1 MAKPTTRFV
10 VPYLTLVGQLKEE
23 ANKLDVSHAFAE
35 MRKHYAVQ
43 IAKDAGNDPA
53 ASKAMGEVI
62 DRKYTL
68 LTRVMERLLEDP
80 HLLAGWLSLNR
91 KHYRIDDG
99 KVFWIRNPLGVLN
112 DTYEYLDMAWDPSKP
127 AAEVIWEHDQ
137 ELLQKS
143 IRFYVALR
151 KTFGLR
157 KEEFWKLNEILKSD
171 APQGGYDAETWAKI
185 RAAHLG
191 YEAGN
196 ELLGLLFMVGE
207 SVRFFDFRVEPD
219 LEVTIP
225 AHLHDP
231 ELQARMK
238 KVLVPPPQT
247 KADELVAPF
256 GGMFYRQEAPGRPPF
271 VTEGQHFEKGQPLYI
286 IEVMKMF
293 NTVRAQFSGTI
304 DKVLMTGVDGTVV
317 QKGQPLFKIT
327 PDEKFVP
334 VDPKQVEK
342 ERKSRTTQHLLAVL
356 MNPHEKLYD
365 ARADRL
371 DVEER
376 AAKMFVA
383 AV

>member
-1 MAKPTTRFV
+1 
-10 VPYLTLVGQLKEE
+10 
-23 ANKLDVSHAFAE
+23 
-35 MRKHYAVQ
+35 
-43 IAKDAGNDPA
+43 
-53 ASKAMGEVI
+53 
-62 DRKYTL
+62 
-68 LTRVMERLLEDP
+68 MERLLEDP
-80 HLLAGWLSLNR
+80 HLLSGWLSLTR
-91 KHYRIDDG
+91 KQYRLEGG
-99 KVFWIRNPLGVLN
+99 KVFWLRNPLGVLN
-112 DTYEYLDMAWDPSKP
+112 DTYEYLNMAWDPSKP
-127 AAEVIWEHDQ
+127 AAEVIWQHDH
-137 ELLQKS
+137 ELLQRA

-171 APQGGYDAETWAKI
+171 APQGGYDAATWARI
-185 RAAHLG
+185 RASHLG
-191 YEAGN
+191 FEAGN

-207 SVRFFDFRVEPD
+207 SVKFFDFRVEPD

-271 VTEGQHFEKGQPLYI
+271 VSEGQHFDKGAPLYI

-293 NTVRAQFSGTI
+293 NTVRATFSGTI
-304 DKVLMTGVDGTVV
+304 DKVVMTGQDGTVV
-317 QKGQPLFKIT
+317 QKGQPIFKIT
-327 PDEKFVP
+327 PDERFVP
-334 VDPKQVEK
+334 VDPKVVEK
-342 ERKSRTTQHLLAVL
+342 ERKSRTSQHLLAVL